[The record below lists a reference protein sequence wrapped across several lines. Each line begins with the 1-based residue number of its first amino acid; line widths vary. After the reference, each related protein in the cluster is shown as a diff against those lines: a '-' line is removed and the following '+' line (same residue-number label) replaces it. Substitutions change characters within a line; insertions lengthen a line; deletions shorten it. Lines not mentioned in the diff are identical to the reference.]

1 MEEKPR
7 YTLGKDER
15 LKKRKYIE
23 ELFNSGENFS
33 VHPLKVYYFTRHD
46 SDIDDGTPG
55 WSERIREPIVQFGVG
70 VSKKNFKK
78 AVDRNRI
85 KRLIREAY
93 RLRKLGLNA
102 AVHKKKEWCL
112 KLFILYTGKELPNYE
127 LIEQKVE
134 EALHRLEKKLEW

>member
-7 YTLGKDER
+7 YTLGKKER

-23 ELFNSGENFS
+23 ELFNSGESFS
-33 VHPLKVYYFTRHD
+33 IYPLRIYFSLKHD

-55 WSERIREPIVQFGVG
+55 WSERIQEPILQFGVG
-70 VSKKNFKK
+70 ASKKNFKK

-93 RLRKLGLNA
+93 RLQNLGLSA
-102 AVHKKKEWCL
+102 AVHQKKEWCL
-112 KLFILYTGKELPNYE
+112 KLFILYTGKEMPNYE

-134 EALHRLEKKLEW
+134 EALHRLEKKFEW